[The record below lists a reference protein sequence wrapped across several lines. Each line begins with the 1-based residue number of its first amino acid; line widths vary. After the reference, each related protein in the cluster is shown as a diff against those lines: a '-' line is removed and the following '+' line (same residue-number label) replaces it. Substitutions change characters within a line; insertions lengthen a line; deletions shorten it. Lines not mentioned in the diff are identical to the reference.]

1 MAVYRSKAFR
11 KCTGQSGFS
20 LTELLTVIAIIAVL
34 ATVALPSF
42 SASINSNRL
51 ATVVNDI
58 QSSLSLARAEA
69 VRLDRTVTWSYD
81 SASPAQWVLWAD
93 ANANGTREA
102 TEVLQ
107 SSTLNDKLQYTGSN
121 SGFPNVVYQPDGTI
135 TGPSLGSLYICS
147 ATPTPAANVRKLV
160 VSLSGRVRME
170 HCDCAKTCTSI
181 VASCTASTCVTGN

>member
-1 MAVYRSKAFR
+1 MVDYRSKASR
-11 KCTGQSGFS
+11 RLPRQAGFS
-20 LTELLTVIAIIAVL
+20 LTELLTVISIVAVL
-34 ATVALPSF
+34 AAVALPSF

-51 ATVVNDI
+51 ATAVNDF

-69 VRLDRTVTWSYD
+69 VRLDRTTTWSYD

-102 TEVLQ
+102 AEILQ
-107 SSTLNDKLQYTGSN
+107 SSTLNEKLQYTGSN

-160 VSLSGRVRME
+160 ISLSGRVRME
-170 HCDCAKTCTSI
+170 HCDCAKTCTNI
-181 VASCTASTCVTGN
+181 VTSCTAATCVTGN